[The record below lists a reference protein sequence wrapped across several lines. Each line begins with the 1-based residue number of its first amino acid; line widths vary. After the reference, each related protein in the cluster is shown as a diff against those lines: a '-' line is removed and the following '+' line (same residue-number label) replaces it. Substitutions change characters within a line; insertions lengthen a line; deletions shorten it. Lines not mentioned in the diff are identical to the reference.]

1 MHECTVPDNK
11 AEAVRQ
17 KNLENIL
24 TARGMPGP
32 AVNSAQEE
40 YLGPATVYMARMS
53 DMQTA
58 CELGF
63 TEGSVFCAGH
73 VTATVQAHKL
83 LKCYFHTRG

>member
-24 TARGMPGP
+24 TARGMPGA

-40 YLGPATVYMARMS
+40 YRGPAADYMARMS

-58 CELGF
+58 FENLSHESSDF
-63 TEGSVFCAGH
+63 
-73 VTATVQAHKL
+73 Q
-83 LKCYFHTRG
+83 